1 MKEGIK
7 VIVNRKKSQAAPTI
21 LLVILVIMYI
31 FENYPSEFMRSSNFI
46 YVYKPLIWIIIAVI
60 ALVLSRKSFIKHK
73 HIGLKPLLMWWTVLI
88 ASVYIL
94 INIFMGLLL
103 GFGRSPY
110 NHSLSGIVI
119 NLIIAF
125 SPLIGRELARNY
137 FINKYA
143 YKKSKLVIVI
153 VAILFTLLNA
163 RFTFNDIAYL
173 GSGVFLELSNN
184 LLASYLVY
192 IGGPILSI
200 IYLGLVES
208 FYYLFPIL
216 PDISMAI
223 YGVVGTLYPLVSITI
238 IKYISSFQGKE
249 QITNSEGKKK
259 SSWILTIIISVSLVW
274 FSAGAFPIRP
284 MVIATGSMEPD
295 ICAGDVVLTKRV
307 KTSILR
313 KGDII
318 QFKRGSM
325 YIFHRIIDIVEDGG
339 GKKYKTKGDNNPVPD
354 TELVNAE
361 DIKGKVIYTLPKIG
375 RPTLV
380 LRQH

>member
-31 FENYPSEFMRSSNFI
+31 FENYPPEFLRSSNFI
-46 YVYKPLIWIIIAVI
+46 YIYKPLIWIIIAVI
-60 ALVLSRKSFIKHK
+60 ALVLSRKSFVKHM
-73 HIGLKPLLMWWTVLI
+73 GLKPVLICWTVFI
-88 ASVYIL
+88 TSVYIL
-94 INIFMGLLL
+94 MNIFMGLLL

-110 NHSLSGIVI
+110 NHSLSGIVM
-119 NLIIAF
+119 NLIIIF
-125 SPLIGRELARNY
+125 SPLTARELARNY
-137 FINKYA
+137 FIRSFDD
-143 YKKSKLVIVI
+143 KKSNLVIV
-153 VAILFTLLNA
+153 VASILFTLLNV
-163 RFTFNDIAYL
+163 RFTFNDITYW
-173 GSGVFLELSNN
+173 GSGVLPEFCNN

-200 IYLGLVES
+200 IYLGLVYI

-216 PDISMAI
+216 PDISWVI
-223 YGVVGTLYPLVSITI
+223 CGVVGTLYPLLSIMI
-238 IKYISSFQGKE
+238 IKHINFFQGKE
-249 QITNSEGKKK
+249 DVTNREGKKK
-259 SSWILTIIISVSLVW
+259 LSWILIIIISVSLVW